1 MKIEI
6 IRTNGKWVVN
16 GKKYN
21 DLTLTEKYFLNE
33 FFYDN
38 KLKTV

>member
-6 IRTNGKWVVN
+6 IRTNGRWVVN
-16 GKKYN
+16 GKKYQ

-33 FFYDN
+33 FFLKV
-38 KLKTV
+38 KLLEK